1 MALDTKVIERVI
13 TIDAPPE
20 TVFRLLTDPVQYVR
34 WKGRL
39 AELEPRPGGKFR
51 VEFPSTKDIAAGK
64 YVEVIRDRRVVFT
77 WGWEG
82 NEMVPPGSS
91 TVEIDLQPMGSG
103 TRLRLVHRGLPQ
115 AAIASH
121 TNPWPPIHE
130 RPWNTGSSHPVRWC
144 TAQRSRCL
152 SQFRLG
158 AAASRARSAAAD
170 RTACRRIPGRRAP
183 RPLRRFPRQPCR

>member
-1 MALDTKVIERVI
+1 MAVDTKVIERVI

-34 WKGRL
+34 WKGKL

-51 VEFPSTKDIAAGK
+51 VEFASVKDIAAGK
-64 YVEVIRDRRVVFT
+64 YVEVVRDRRVVFT

-91 TVEIDLQPMGSG
+91 IVEIDLTPMGSG

-115 AAIASH
+115 EAVASH
-121 TNPWPPIHE
+121 SEGWDYFLP
-130 RPWNTGSSHPVRWC
+130 
-144 TAQRSRCL
+144 
-152 SQFRLG
+152 RLTDVG
-158 AAASRARSAAAD
+158 EGRTPREASASAD
-170 RTACRRIPGRRAP
+170 AP
-183 RPLRRFPRQPCR
+183 R

>member
-64 YVEVIRDRRVVFT
+64 YVEVIRDRRGVFN

-82 NEMVPPGSS
+82 NEVVPPGPS
-91 TVEIDLQPMGSG
+91 TAQIEPQPIGPG
-103 TRLRLVHRGLPQ
+103 PRPPPVHPRLSQ
-115 AAIASH
+115 AAVARH
-121 TNPWPPIHE
+121 TPRRDYCPP
-130 RPWNTGSSHPVRWC
+130 P
-144 TAQRSRCL
+144 
-152 SQFRLG
+152 
-158 AAASRARSAAAD
+158 
-170 RTACRRIPGRRAP
+170 
-183 RPLRRFPRQPCR
+183 

>member
-20 TVFRLLTDPVQYVR
+20 IVFRLLTDPIQYVT

-39 AELEPRPGGKFR
+39 AELEPRRGGAFR
-51 VEFPSTKDIAAGK
+51 VEFGSAKDIAAGK
-64 YVEVIRDRRVVFT
+64 YVEVVRDRRVVFT

-82 NEMVPPGSS
+82 NERVPPGSS

-115 AAIASH
+115 EAVASH
-121 TNPWPPIHE
+121 TEGWDYFLPRLTDVAE
-130 RPWNTGSSHPVRWC
+130 GRPAREAPQHPES
-144 TAQRSRCL
+144 T
-152 SQFRLG
+152 
-158 AAASRARSAAAD
+158 
-170 RTACRRIPGRRAP
+170 T
-183 RPLRRFPRQPCR
+183 

>member
-39 AELEPRPGGKFR
+39 AELEPRPGGRFR
-51 VEFPSTKDIAAGK
+51 VEFEGARGTAAGK
-64 YVEVIRDRRVVFT
+64 YVEVIPGRRVVFT

-115 AAIASH
+115 PAIASH
-121 TNPWPPIHE
+121 TEGWDLFMPRLTDVAEGRPPRE
-130 RPWNTGSSHPVRWC
+130 AP
-144 TAQRSRCL
+144 Q
-152 SQFRLG
+152 Q
-158 AAASRARSAAAD
+158 AD
-170 RTACRRIPGRRAP
+170 ATR
-183 RPLRRFPRQPCR
+183 